1 MFNLTF
7 IPCDRA
13 SDVDSEGTV
22 VSAILNDRFN
32 VKHIIAEK
40 QFTITF
46 VDQDCGIF
54 NVCVLFFLRISI
66 NLSF

>member
-1 MFNLTF
+1 MFISTF

-22 VSAILNDRFN
+22 VSAILNERFN

-40 QFTITF
+40 LFIITF
-46 VDQDCGIF
+46 VDQDCGTF
-54 NVCVLFFLRISI
+54 KVFVLSCRISI
-66 NLSF
+66 DLSF